1 MKNVDKAETTGE
13 PKSFRRR
20 FWVIGALGLAAGV
33 STGLWSR
40 RPSASGASSASSSG
54 AAEVLALWALTLET
68 PSGTPLSLSSFK
80 GRPLLV
86 NFWATWCPPC
96 VEEMPLLE
104 RFYQQN
110 AANGWQVVGVAIDQ
124 PSQVKRFLGQNS
136 ISYPIALGGLGGTDL
151 LKSLGNAQAAL
162 PFTVVLDAQGTVK
175 MQKLGKLTEK
185 EINSWL

>member
-1 MKNVDKAETTGE
+1 MTKATTRRNWLLAGVAAVAALAGVE
-13 PKSFRRR
+13 FATRR
-20 FWVIGALGLAAGV
+20 FFTQEASPEALKQ
-33 STGLWSR
+33 LWR
-40 RPSASGASSASSSG
+40 T
-54 AAEVLALWALTLET
+54 EFDT
-68 PSGTPLSLSSFK
+68 PSGEKLSFQSLQGKPLVL
-80 GRPLLV
+80 

-151 LKSLGNAQAAL
+151 LKSLGNEQAAL

>member
-1 MKNVDKAETTGE
+1 MTKATTRRNWLLAGVAAVAALAGVE
-13 PKSFRRR
+13 FATRR
-20 FWVIGALGLAAGV
+20 FSTQEASPEALKQ
-33 STGLWSR
+33 LWST
-40 RPSASGASSASSSG
+40 
-54 AAEVLALWALTLET
+54 EFDT
-68 PSGTPLSLSSFK
+68 PSGEKLSFQSLQGKPLVL
-80 GRPLLV
+80 

-110 AANGWQVVGVAIDQ
+110 AVNGWQVVGVAIDQ

-151 LKSLGNAQAAL
+151 LKSLGNEQGAL

-175 MQKLGKLTEK
+175 MQKLGKLSEK

>member
-1 MKNVDKAETTGE
+1 MTKATTRRNWLLAGVAAVAALAGVE
-13 PKSFRRR
+13 FATRR
-20 FWVIGALGLAAGV
+20 FSTQEASLEALKQ
-33 STGLWSR
+33 LWST
-40 RPSASGASSASSSG
+40 
-54 AAEVLALWALTLET
+54 EFDT
-68 PSGTPLSLSSFK
+68 PSGEKLSFQSLQGKPLVL
-80 GRPLLV
+80 

-151 LKSLGNAQAAL
+151 LKSLGNEQGAL

-175 MQKLGKLTEK
+175 MQKLGKLSEK